1 MPGIH
6 RFSVYALLRT
16 NSDAPTF
23 GDYLLAKLDIQI
35 EILCGPCTRDEHCND
50 GGSVAECTTSYCQD
64 GICTTTEP
72 VACNDN
78 NPCTTEAACDPI
90 EGSCTFTPLPVGTE
104 VAPGEICE
112 CFTAADCGPH
122 ADSCKEYACLPKPST
137 AFPGSLINKCV
148 EQWKTTAE
156 CQACNSNGFCDATED
171 CTCGDCATDVGKACQ
186 CTNSQELDLVFAV
199 DTSMSFNYEWRV
211 LRERFDTIVNTFVGY
226 GYDVKTGVYA
236 MVNPTQCN
244 QTRCNGGGH
253 SSLWQSG
260 GLSFIHGFN
269 GGFANALKCF
279 PGANC
284 PFVEASFPD
293 GKSQV
298 AQEAYGIGG
307 RWVIDNHEWRP
318 NARKTLFIL
327 TDQKPYGN
335 QRITDS
341 DLEKRLADQLR
352 DAAAVERI
360 TLLGLHGGWEY
371 TTRDQYTPY
380 GDNSELDFEEL
391 LKLTV
396 GSTNFAAY
404 GGGETSLIN
413 TIITMLSAAT
423 QTCGVSCRKGAWTC
437 DPVNGVSECII
448 PPESGC
454 VVGECCSD
462 NRLCLPDQCGAV
474 LCDADADCEQA
485 PVPLVCDPV
494 TDLCTACG
502 NGIEETALGEQCDD
516 GNFINTD
523 NCTNACQIAI
533 CGDNIRRPVEQ
544 CDDGNQ
550 ISGDGCSDI

>member
-23 GDYLLAKLDIQI
+23 GDYFLAKLDIQI

-186 CTNSQELDLVFAV
+186 CTNSQELDLVFLV
-199 DTSMSFNYEWRV
+199 DTSMSFAQEWRV
-211 LRERFDTIVNTFVGY
+211 LRERFNGIVSAFTTY
-226 GYDVKTGVYA
+226 GYDLKTGVYA

-244 QTRCNGGGH
+244 QTSCNGGGY
-253 SSLWQSG
+253 SSMWQNG

-269 GGFANALKCF
+269 DGFADSW
-279 PGANC
+279 NC
-284 PFVEASFPD
+284 LAEASCPN
-293 GKSQV
+293 GGRSQ
-298 AQEAYGIGG
+298 AAGEAYGVGG
-307 RWVIDNHEWRP
+307 RWGITNHTWRP
-318 NARKTLFIL
+318 NARKVFFIL

-341 DLEKRLADQLR
+341 ALEIRLADQLR
-352 DAAAVERI
+352 IAAVGIPDPADDI
-360 TLLGLHGGWEY
+360 TLLGLYGGWEY
-371 TTRDQYTPY
+371 NTVDDLVP
-380 GDNSELDFEEL
+380 GDDLKKDFLEL
-391 LKLTV
+391 LELTV
-396 GSTNFAAY
+396 G
-404 GGGETSLIN
+404 
-413 TIITMLSAAT
+413 
-423 QTCGVSCRKGAWTC
+423 GA
-437 DPVNGVSECII
+437 
-448 PPESGC
+448 
-454 VVGECCSD
+454 
-462 NRLCLPDQCGAV
+462 
-474 LCDADADCEQA
+474 
-485 PVPLVCDPV
+485 
-494 TDLCTACG
+494 G
-502 NGIEETALGEQCDD
+502 N
-516 GNFINTD
+516 
-523 NCTNACQIAI
+523 
-533 CGDNIRRPVEQ
+533 
-544 CDDGNQ
+544 
-550 ISGDGCSDI
+550 